1 MPMKIYVK
9 QEKFNVFLLCPLP
22 GFICTKKKKIFK
34 NLVFFRIV
42 KTL

>member
-9 QEKFNVFLLCPLP
+9 QEKFNIFLLCPYLVS
-22 GFICTKKKKIFK
+22 FVLKRKKSLK